1 MTYFIRIFLFLSF
14 FISMKNLK
22 AQLPREVIG
31 YYPSWQW
38 YDRNQLVNPETI
50 AYSKYSIINY
60 AFFQPNKDGTL
71 SGLDSWADEVLLQ
84 GKINYQTE
92 PISHYP
98 NTSLVDLAHQSG
110 TKVLISIGGWSKS
123 DLFSDITQDSLKR
136 VTFALECRRLVEIY
150 KLDGIDIDWEYPGV
164 VERFGKPYDKQ
175 NFTLLLRGVKEQL
188 DSLSAKTGQTYLLTA
203 AFGAFESAIQNIE
216 WADIHPLLTSINM
229 MTYDFHGA
237 WDKQAGHNSPL
248 FAAVGDSSQS
258 HIDGTIQLLTSKYGV
273 PAEKINMGLAFY
285 GRSVKTE
292 GNSIFS
298 SVLTGKVDTIL
309 FKDDDGSPTF
319 YNILNK
325 KEHFNEH
332 WDDAAKVPY
341 LTGKDSLNTFLSYDN
356 ERSIA
361 LKAQYIVD
369 KKLKG
374 AILWDLTGDYIQNAD
389 STIST
394 PLLDSLIT
402 AIKTAVIPKM
412 VIDNVENAAEIV
424 LDTIQNVVS
433 VVDIEPVATIS
444 PMDIPVP
451 EIVEN
456 EVQKVENEMPQSPN
470 DEKLAILEN
479 FDLQMSEN
487 DFLILK
493 FTMKQGGNVCLR
505 VLSEDKEIS
514 RDLDLGIVGEGYT
527 ERFSTIHRP
536 LKSGKYKIWIEA
548 CSAEMSSNPTVF
560 KEWIKE

>member
-1 MTYFIRIFLFLSF
+1 
-14 FISMKNLK
+14 MKNLK

-38 YDRNQLVNPETI
+38 YDRNQLVNPESI
-50 AYSKYSIINY
+50 VYSKYSIINY
-60 AFFQPNKDGTL
+60 AFFQPNKDGTI

-98 NTSLVDLAHQSG
+98 NTSLVDLAHQAG

-123 DLFSDITQDSLKR
+123 DLFSDIAQDSSKR
-136 VTFALECRRLVEIY
+136 TTFALECRRLVEIY

-164 VERFGKPYDKQ
+164 ADRYGKPYDKQ
-175 NFTLLLRGVKEQL
+175 NFTFLLRGIKERL
-188 DSLSAKTGQTYLLTA
+188 DSLSVKTGQMYLLTA
-203 AFGAFESAIQNIE
+203 AFGAFESAMQNIE
-216 WADIHPLLTSINM
+216 WADVHPLLTSINM

-248 FAAVGDSSQS
+248 YAAVGDSSQS
-258 HIDGTIQLLTSKYGV
+258 HIDGTINLLTSKYGV
-273 PAEKINMGLAFY
+273 PTEKINMGLSFY
-285 GRSVKTE
+285 GRSLKTE
-292 GNSIFS
+292 GNSTFS
-298 SVLTGKVDTIL
+298 SLLTGKVDTIL
-309 FKDDDGSPTF
+309 FKEDDGSPMF

-361 LKAQYIVD
+361 LKAQYIVE

-374 AILWDLTGDYIQNAD
+374 VILWDLTGDYIQNVD

-402 AIKTAVIPKM
+402 TIKTALIPKI
-412 VIDNVENAAEIV
+412 VID
-424 LDTIQNVVS
+424 TTQNVVS
-433 VVDIEPVATIS
+433 LAEVEPVINAS
-444 PMDIPVP
+444 PTDIPVP

-456 EVQKVENEMPQSPN
+456 EVKKVENDVPQSPI

-514 RDLDLGIVGEGYT
+514 RDLDLGIVGEGYI
-527 ERFSTIHRP
+527 ERFSTIHHQ

-548 CSAEMSSNPTVF
+548 CSAEMSSNPIVF